1 MLAVVRVLQ
10 VSTLWVRLI
19 LVPFSFAIVV
29 CTGVYGISGLL
40 QILVVLI
47 FVGGLLVLLV
57 SVAAISFQDQGAISG
72 VLVFFCVFGFGG
84 FIARE
89 VSVNE
94 PIAGAWW
101 AIPWLEGS
109 IIMLSLV
116 FLVLSLVLVLVT

>member
-47 FVGGLLVLLV
+47 FVGGLLV
-57 SVAAISFQDQGAISG
+57 
-72 VLVFFCVFGFGG
+72 FFCVFGFGG

-116 FLVLSLVLVLVT
+116 FLVLSLVLV